1 MIEEARELQKLLLKK
16 FNVSYKRYFFDK
28 FNFDRLTGL
37 IGARGVGKTTFL
49 LQYLKKYKLPISKK
63 LYISADSIKI
73 TSLFEFAK
81 TFESYGGE
89 LLIIDEIHKYSGFE
103 QDLKKIYDFL
113 GLNVIFSGSS
123 ALQIDNSKYDL
134 SRRVVVY
141 QIEGLSFREFL
152 ELKLKKDFKTY
163 SLEDILNNH
172 IDIAYEISQDLS
184 ILPLFK
190 EYLQFG
196 YYPFYFDK
204 HSTYLLKLN
213 ETINSV
219 LEVDIPSIF
228 NIEYQNIKNLKK
240 LLMILCESVPYTPNI
255 TTLLEKM
262 GMENSYRTL
271 YRYLDYLHKAKI
283 ITLIKPK
290 TKGDNIFVKPQKI
303 YFNNSNLHYAY
314 CDNPNIGTIR
324 EVFFQSMMYNKKL
337 ELPNR
342 GDFLVNDK
350 YLFEIGGKNKSFKQ
364 IKDIPNSF
372 VVADDKE
379 IGNSNKIPLW
389 LFGFL
394 Y

>member
-1 MIEEARELQKLLLKK
+1 M
-16 FNVSYKRYFFDK
+16 
-28 FNFDRLTGL
+28 
-37 IGARGVGKTTFL
+37 
-49 LQYLKKYKLPISKK
+49 
-63 LYISADSIKI
+63 
-73 TSLFEFAK
+73 
-81 TFESYGGE
+81 
-89 LLIIDEIHKYSGFE
+89 
-103 QDLKKIYDFL
+103 
-113 GLNVIFSGSS
+113 
-123 ALQIDNSKYDL
+123 
-134 SRRVVVY
+134 
-141 QIEGLSFREFL
+141 
-152 ELKLKKDFKTY
+152 
-163 SLEDILNNH
+163 
-172 IDIAYEISQDLS
+172 
-184 ILPLFK
+184 
-190 EYLQFG
+190 
-196 YYPFYFDK
+196 
-204 HSTYLLKLN
+204 
-213 ETINSV
+213 
-219 LEVDIPSIF
+219 DIPSIF

-240 LLMILCESVPYTPNI
+240 LLTILCESVPYTPNI

-364 IKDIPNSF
+364 IKDILNSF

>member
-364 IKDIPNSF
+364 IKDILNSF